1 MHPKH
6 AELTEWLDAAL
17 PLHEPVGEILERAP
31 DLAALDAYRIQQAL
45 MDRHVARGDRI
56 VGYKAALTSKAMQE
70 QSGVGEP
77 LLGTLLASRVF
88 AEDEP
93 VSLSRFLKASLEPE
107 VAVLLKAD
115 LRGPGVTP
123 LDALAAVAGYLPALE
138 LGDYRTGD
146 NPRSLQQTLVCNTFN
161 GGIVLGGPL
170 SAPAGLDLRTEGMV
184 MTCNGVLRG
193 SATAV
198 EVLGDPLR
206 SVAFMANKLA
216 ELGGGLRAGMVLMT
230 GSIVRSIPLAPG
242 DSVCVEFTRLG
253 TVRVRT
259 TG

>member
-1 MHPKH
+1 MDDH
-6 AELTEWLDAAL
+6 LTALADWLDERL
-17 PLHEPVGEILERAP
+17 PLAEPVPEILERAP
-31 DLAALDAYRIQQAL
+31 ALTATEAYRIQAAL

-70 QSGVGEP
+70 MAGVGEP

-88 AEDEP
+88 PEAEP
-93 VSLSRFLKASLEPE
+93 IALGGFLKATLEPE
-107 VAVLLKAD
+107 VAVLLRGE

-123 LDALAAVAGYLPALE
+123 LDALAAVAGYLPAVE
-138 LGDYRTGD
+138 LGDYRTGE
-146 NPRSLQQTLVCNTFN
+146 NARSLQQTLVCNTFS

-184 MTCNGVLRG
+184 LTRNGEVCG
-193 SATAV
+193 SATCV

-216 ELGGGLRAGMVLMT
+216 EQGGWLRPGMVLMT

-242 DSVCVEFTRLG
+242 DEVRVDFTRLG
-253 TVRVRT
+253 TLHLRCAD
-259 TG
+259 